1 VCGGEVPYAV
11 DLAPK
16 NQKHPRPRAPER
28 RVAATHSSADS
39 GEEPYHD
46 GQSSREA
53 PGWRGGPK
61 TRRSTTQEVHEQ
73 KQPPTTTWRQ
83 P

>member
-1 VCGGEVPYAV
+1 VCAREVPYTA

-16 NQKHPRPRAPER
+16 KQKHPWPLAPER
-28 RVAATHSSADS
+28 RVAATRSSADGGEESDHDGESS
-39 GEEPYHD
+39 GEVR
-46 GQSSREA
+46 GRQ
-53 PGWRGGPK
+53 GGPK

-73 KQPPTTTWRQ
+73 KQPPTTARRQ